1 MSNTVPV
8 LMYHSVSDSPAARR
22 YRPYVVAPAVFAR
35 HMAMLRTGGHT
46 PLTVSGLVRA
56 WARGRLPPRPV
67 VVTFDD
73 ALADFHEN
81 ALPILVEQRIAGT
94 LYVPTAFVGGRSRWL
109 ESSGEAHR
117 RMMTWPQL
125 REAAAL
131 GIELG
136 AHSHTHVDLDILPPG
151 AARDEVLRSRALL
164 EDGVGRPV
172 ESFAY
177 PYGKH
182 CEWLRE
188 EVRAAGFASACA
200 VGHALAV
207 AGADAFAVARVVV
220 DPRVSERQ
228 FARWLEGRDLRPAP
242 AREALR
248 VAAWRAARRLRQ
260 RLAPTAAAL
269 GSGMPAMACIA

>member
-1 MSNTVPV
+1 MSNTVPI
-8 LMYHSVSDSPAARR
+8 LMYHSISDAPADRR
-22 YRPYVVAPAVFAR
+22 YRPYVVAPSVFAR
-35 HMAMLRTGGHT
+35 QMAILRAGGHST
-46 PLTVSGLVRA
+46 LTVSGLLRA

-81 ALPILVEQRIAGT
+81 ALPILIEHRVAGT
-94 LYVPTAFVGGRSRWL
+94 LYVPTGFVNGRSRWL
-109 ESSGEAHR
+109 ASSGEAHR

-136 AHSHTHVDLDILPPG
+136 AHSHSHVDLDILSPS
-151 AARDEVLRSRALL
+151 AARNEVLRSRALL
-164 EDGVGRPV
+164 EDGIGRPV

-188 EVRAAGFASACA
+188 EVRAAGFGSACA

-207 AGADAFAVARVVV
+207 DGADNFAIARVAV
-220 DPRVSERQ
+220 DPHVSDKR
-228 FARWLEGRDLRPAP
+228 FARWLEGRELRPAP
-242 AREALR
+242 EREPLR
-248 VAAWRAARRLRQ
+248 VTAWRVARRLRH
-260 RLAPTAAAL
+260 RLALAAAAL
-269 GSGMPAMACIA
+269 GTGLPAVVCIS